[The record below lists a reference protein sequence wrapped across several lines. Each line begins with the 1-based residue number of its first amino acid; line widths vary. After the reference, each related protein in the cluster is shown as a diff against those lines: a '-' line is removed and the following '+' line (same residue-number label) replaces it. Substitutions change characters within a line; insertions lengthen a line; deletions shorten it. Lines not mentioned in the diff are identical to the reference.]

1 MTNARVRSAIEVL
14 LGYLCKIEVID
25 RAVQSYRSILHFHLR
40 SGPIDQEHMLHCFN
54 LIKKKRSWRISPA
67 RTLCFSFVAFVFVK
81 SAYLCTAS
89 TYWNACIV
97 FSWHHPPARSCDH
110 AGKVYD
116 AQILLVAQD
125 GNFSGF
131 MDPPPPAAP
140 NVPYNTLDMNMGG
153 RGYHGPG
160 SGVNRQNR
168 WILQLEKSK
177 DLPGRLTCYELAD
190 NSASTLRARPGCFQV
205 IGPGANYQQGRQK
218 KVKRGADMH
227 ELCTLSWGIVCFP
240 LLNRRTSLYPVASSS
255 HQS

>member
-160 SGVNRQNR
+160 SGVNRQNVLQCTGSLGRVEARLLGCCTRCLGDRHPYALERCRERTVEVTSWLLAEAVALPEWEPSETTYCFNTSGPFSRRR
-168 WILQLEKSK
+168 WGE
-177 DLPGRLTCYELAD
+177 RALA
-190 NSASTLRARPGCFQV
+190 GGVQV
-205 IGPGANYQQGRQK
+205 
-218 KVKRGADMH
+218 
-227 ELCTLSWGIVCFP
+227 
-240 LLNRRTSLYPVASSS
+240 
-255 HQS
+255 